1 MIWGVEQLGIPLLH
15 VMFCLTDH
23 VMCFVCQQVF
33 NEDAEDLD
41 LDSLE
46 GVVSRL
52 QSRLS
57 DHMIECHGVQM
68 CTGVKKSETLS
79 EESGSN
85 ADADTGNPSR
95 LVYVFGNLTGGS

>member
-1 MIWGVEQLGIPLLH
+1 
-15 VMFCLTDH
+15 
-23 VMCFVCQQVF
+23 MCFVCQQVF

-41 LDSLE
+41 VDSLK

-68 CTGVKKSETLS
+68 CTGVKKSDMMT

-85 ADADTGNPSR
+85 ADADTGNLSR
-95 LVYVFGNLTGGS
+95 LVYVFENLTGGS